1 MAKYDVFQT
10 RTTGFYQQVEAN
22 SIEEAERIAEELNE
36 WEAEHNGTDYKTRA
50 RLSEKATN

>member
-10 RTTGFYQQVEAN
+10 RTTGFYQQVEAS

-36 WEAEHNGTDYKTRA
+36 WEVEHSGTDYKTRA
-50 RLSEKATN
+50 RLAKENA